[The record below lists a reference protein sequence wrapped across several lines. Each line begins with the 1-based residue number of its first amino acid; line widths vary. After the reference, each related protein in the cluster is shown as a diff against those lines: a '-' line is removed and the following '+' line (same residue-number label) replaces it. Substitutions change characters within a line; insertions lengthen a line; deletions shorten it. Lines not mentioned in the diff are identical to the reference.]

1 MRKVLAFVFWLLVV
15 GFWQSCSHQE
25 PTPEELAGKAAKE
38 YYDHLLA
45 GDYEA
50 FLQGKANSDSL
61 PSGYRQELLHAYE
74 QFMQEQENNHG
85 GIVGVAFTNARND
98 SLQQVMQAFLLLT
111 FKDSVKEEIV
121 IPMVLRDGQWKMR

>member
-1 MRKVLAFVFWLLVV
+1 MRIVWAFVFCLLSV
-15 GFWQSCSHQE
+15 FWQSCSHQE
-25 PTPEELAGKAAKE
+25 PTLEELAGKAAKE

-50 FLQGKANSDSL
+50 FLQGKADSDSL
-61 PSGYRQELLHAYE
+61 PSDYRQELLHAYE
-74 QFMQEQENNHG
+74 HFMQEQEKSHG
-85 GIVGVAFTNARND
+85 GIVGVALTNARKD

>member
-1 MRKVLAFVFWLLVV
+1 MRNFFAFGCWLLVV
-15 GFWQSCSHQE
+15 GCWQGCSNQE

-38 YYDHLLA
+38 YYDRLLA

-50 FLQGKANSDSL
+50 FLQGKADSDSL

-74 QFMQEQENNHG
+74 RFMQEQENNHG
-85 GIVGVAFTNARND
+85 GIVGVALTNARND

>member
-1 MRKVLAFVFWLLVV
+1 MRKFLVAVCWLLAVV
-15 GFWQSCSHQE
+15 CCLSCSRQE
-25 PTPEELAGKAAKE
+25 PTPEELAGKAAKA

-50 FLQGKANSDSL
+50 FLQGKADSDSL
-61 PSGYRQELLHAYE
+61 PSDYRQELLHAYE
-74 QFMQEQENNHG
+74 QFMQEQEKSHG
-85 GIVGVAFTNARND
+85 GIVEVALSNARSD